1 MKRSKVFIVQK
12 NDKAEDTESVKK
24 LNEENWGYFRPGFY
38 PVQKNNIAPAMIC
51 LGEQSYNSDHNI
63 QFILVK
69 TDCYL
74 NDWEDA
80 LLVSEKDYEQ
90 AAKILDQKDR
100 DNIDNVNVKDKLH
113 LLTEQF
119 INKGY
124 LPLSKIIPDIQ
135 LNSLH

>member
-1 MKRSKVFIVQK
+1 MKRSKIFIAQK
-12 NDKAEDTESVKK
+12 NDKNENTESIEK
-24 LNEENWGYFRPGFY
+24 LKEENWGYFRPGFY
-38 PVQKNNIAPAMIC
+38 PVQKDSIAPAMIC
-51 LGEQSYNSDHNI
+51 LGEQNYHSDHNI

-90 AAKILDQKDR
+90 ASKLLNKKESQKNLNDR
-100 DNIDNVNVKDKLH
+100 LH

-119 INKGY
+119 ISKGY
-124 LPLSKIIPDIQ
+124 LPLSQIIPDIQ
-135 LNSLH
+135 LNSIH